1 MLVFKFCNFLLFS
14 PLFSFLKGLFTIVQ
28 AFYFLCRE
36 AFMLL
41 KGRRKDI
48 GLKLQRYRIEN
59 GWISVFLYALLGCLR
74 WPDAVEQQRDLFGT
88 EPSLP
93 FLPSSLMQT
102 GNKVRMP

>member
-41 KGRRKDI
+41 KGRRR
-48 GLKLQRYRIEN
+48 GLLDH
-59 GWISVFLYALLGCLR
+59 FLSF
-74 WPDAVEQQRDLFGT
+74 PKAVWSDFSPKREAKPEIKGT
-88 EPSLP
+88 FPGDKRGVP
-93 FLPSSLMQT
+93 
-102 GNKVRMP
+102 